1 MATIEELSNAL
12 VKADAAGNTEDA
24 KALADA
30 IREMQ
35 AQPQEFSQGM
45 AESALQAAAPT
56 IRGAAPYVVGGL
68 TALALAPEAAAAGTA
83 IAGGMGLMAL
93 TKLIGDPAV
102 IGVNRLIGANLT
114 TPSEAW
120 EKFFDYAGIPKNE
133 SEFGRIIQSA
143 TESGMETFATFGIA
157 NALKMFGG
165 PTQKAVADQLLA
177 APAQQLAGDI
187 AAGGAAEAGRYVAE
201 QLGGGEVAQAATG
214 ITGGIGASLAAS
226 VIPSLPQVFNRK
238 ARLEEAARIARDA
251 TVRNLAQDPK
261 AARAKIT
268 AEASGLQTPGVSPL
282 SADISADE
290 GLLGLQQ
297 ARRNNSDAMRA
308 RDTANAKR
316 IAEDIGVALEPSK
329 ASPEDAQAFFRSENQ
344 KLKDQ
349 ADLLYESL
357 TKEGRDTEASIINQA
372 IAKMAANEKAQA
384 SQLIAAET
392 AAARSKRILAEAQS
406 KISEAGSSRAQQS
419 EIVDDI
425 LNANEVEVKQKA
437 QELYSAEN
445 IPDIESGIENLVT
458 KLKEADSMF
467 SKAGKKPSL
476 IKNAIKQY
484 LDKDGNPI
492 PQNVSEIRKFDSDL
506 SDAIRSLNAEGK
518 KQQAKA
524 LGFIRDGITQDL
536 KDLEVYP
543 AVAKANAAWRDY
555 SDKFTHG
562 VSGRVLKQAGAVDR
576 PRIIEEYLNKGVAES
591 KRLRRALMGNEA
603 GLNAVNAWIVN
614 KLDQDFLV
622 KQATPEALNA
632 WMNKDAHKEWFS
644 VFPEA
649 KEQVQKLINNI
660 TSASSELDSKLLD
673 IKTLKASSSQEAL
686 IAAAKQEAKQIS
698 GPLRERA
705 KTNYAIRQKEI
716 ADNAA
721 SAFLGGRPSETIEGI
736 IQNKDKMAEL
746 LAGAKGNPLVIEGI
760 KNAVK
765 DYLNPKIRNQG
776 KVVSS
781 GNVPG
786 KIKYADLEASL
797 FKMNKLLVDKS
808 DSRAV
813 IEMLFSPAEIAALD
827 TARRQIE
834 VTARRQRGA
843 GGVSPTSLNQ
853 AQEAAYDIGLANNT
867 LGVIQRLARG
877 ITPSDLRLTGAPG
890 LVSGIADSIDRL
902 WRGDVK
908 KRALELLDQALLDPQ
923 IAAEALRP
931 INPNNISRVKSFL
944 NVYTSATAPGV
955 FRRALMPFALG
966 NTNSEQLGEGGVIR
980 DLNYGYT
987 AISKDGKTYRLYGP
1001 DRNKP
1006 IAVGNLNYIQSVAS
1020 RQVAKDIAK

>member
-1 MATIEELSNAL
+1 M
-12 VKADAAGNTEDA
+12 
-24 KALADA
+24 
-30 IREMQ
+30 
-35 AQPQEFSQGM
+35 PQEAVLPDGTILEFPDQATTEQITQAVNQYAQSSRPPAQGM

-56 IRGAAPYVVGGL
+56 IRGAAPYVLGGL
-68 TALALAPEAAAAGTA
+68 ATLALAPEAAATGTA

-102 IGVNRLIGANLT
+102 IGVNRLLGANLT

-120 EKFFDYAGIPKNE
+120 EKFFDYVGLPKNE

-201 QLGGGEVAQAATG
+201 QFGGGEIAQAVTG

-251 TVRNLAQDPK
+251 TVRNLAQDPE

-268 AEASGLQTPGVSPL
+268 AEASKLQTPGVSPL

-297 ARRNNSDAMRA
+297 ARRNNSNAMRA

-384 SQLIAAET
+384 GQLITAET
-392 AAARSKRILAEAQS
+392 AAARSQKVLAEAQS
-406 KISEAGSSRAQQS
+406 KIAEAGSSRAQQS
-419 EIVDDI
+419 EIVDNI
-425 LNANEVEVKQKA
+425 LNANEVEVKEKA
-437 QELYSAEN
+437 QKLYEN
-445 IPDIESGIENLVT
+445 LPDIESGIENLAT
-458 KLKEADSMF
+458 NLKKANSMF
-467 SKAGKKPSL
+467 SKAGEKPSL
-476 IKNAIKQY
+476 IKNGIKEY
-484 LDKDGNPI
+484 LDKDKNPI
-492 PQNVSEIRKFDSDL
+492 PQSVSEIRRFDSDL

-518 KQQAKA
+518 KQEAKA

-543 AVAKANAAWRDY
+543 AVARAQAAWRNY
-555 SDKFTHG
+555 SDMFLNG

-576 PRIIEEYLNKGVAES
+576 PRLIEEYLNKGVAES
-591 KRLRRALMGNEA
+591 KRLRRALMDNEA

-660 TSASSELDSKLLD
+660 TSASTELDSKLLD

-686 IAAAKQEAKQIS
+686 LAAAKQEAKQIA
-698 GPLRERA
+698 GPLREKA
-705 KTNYAIRQKEI
+705 KINYAIRQKEI

-721 SAFLGGRPSETIEGI
+721 SAFLGGRPSETIEAI

-813 IEMLFSPAEIAALD
+813 IEMLFSPAEITALD

-877 ITPSDLRLTGAPG
+877 ITPSDLRLSGAPG
-890 LVSGIADSIDRL
+890 LVSGVADSIDRL

-987 AISKDGKTYRLYGP
+987 AISKDGKKYRLYAP
-1001 DRNKP
+1001 NQNKP
-1006 IAVGNLNYIQSVAS
+1006 IAIGSFNEVQSVAS
-1020 RQVAKDIAK
+1020 RKVAKDIAK